1 MVEIHFPTD
10 IKTDLPIDYSY
21 HENRYGF
28 RLSDSEIRDYLA
40 HRQVWEDFL
49 QTGKPCCWVIES
61 NVQLQISTNKL
72 IETATEFSCNQ
83 DADLFFPYEGEIE
96 KINGTTLLNFNEIEI
111 RKHEPYLLGYKWG
124 NSIYCLTRKGA
135 IALLEI
141 STIQDRLDNIW
152 ADMAFTEK
160 LHTYFSTVKWFHKR
174 YDIDQTEWPERIQ
187 NMAQFVLS
195 HCSWTEERKRK
206 VRLLLRTLSELSQSS
221 GIPLILQAGTHLGY
235 VRMGGILPWDDD
247 VDLGIE
253 EKHVATFLE
262 LLTSYTGIKYRKILE
277 VASNTYYYKIWLEN
291 GESIEGHDYTFPFI
305 DLWMYNVTGNDFV
318 FWNGMTCPHSAL
330 YPLEKIVFEGFQFQ
344 MVGNTE
350 EVLDSRYV
358 DWRTMIR
365 IYPWNHRLEKVATP
379 WYDYPMSL
387 LNYM

>member
-1 MVEIHFPTD
+1 MVEIHFPRD
-10 IKTDLPIDYSY
+10 IKTDLLIDYSY

-49 QTGKPCCWVIES
+49 QTGEPGCWVIES
-61 NVQLQISTNKL
+61 NVQLQISAKELTDIAEKFS
-72 IETATEFSCNQ
+72 TEENL
-83 DADLFFPYEGEIE
+83 DLFFPYERLKKESGIHLQNPNRAER
-96 KINGTTLLNFNEIEI
+96 
-111 RKHEPYLLGYKWG
+111 RKREPFFLGYKWG
-124 NSIYCLTRKGA
+124 NSIYFLTQKGA
-135 IALLEI
+135 INLLQSKVIE
-141 STIQDRLDNIW
+141 DRLDNHIICKTAQDQLEVYCAQVSW
-152 ADMAFTEK
+152 LKKE
-160 LHTYFSTVKWFHKR
+160 L
-174 YDIDQTEWPERIQ
+174 DIDFTEWPERIQ